1 MDTVGFMGNR
11 IRIYTMY
18 DEMDRLRAVKEL
30 SDLLAHYAELA
41 LPDRQV
47 WQDRLTEQD
56 GVEPRD
62 LIKLHGELLAF
73 GWLEQNTGAT
83 PVLKR
88 GFAPAC
94 YRITSAG
101 VRILK
106 QLRAE
111 EKQTVLA

>member
-1 MDTVGFMGNR
+1 MDKVGFMNHR
-11 IRIYTMY
+11 IRIHTMY
-18 DEMDRLRAVKEL
+18 DDMDRLRAAKVL
-30 SDLLAHYAELA
+30 SNLLAHYAELA
-41 LPDRQV
+41 TPDRQA
-47 WQDRLTEQD
+47 WQDRVQELH
-56 GVEPRD
+56 GAEPRD

-101 VRILK
+101 VRAVK
-106 QLRAE
+106 QLHMGEPQA
-111 EKQTVLA
+111 VSA